1 MQIAQLGLLIGT
13 EKIAAKSVLRWG
25 AARASLFAIT
35 RWEFSLAAGRP
46 VYRALWMLPT
56 SSLTF
61 QRIRYISI
69 EMHFFF
75 FVRSDVCCGCW
86 IKCKQKR
93 LYVWSKEKTSKK
105 RSTVWGWRLGLA
117 RSWWGNLQPLQLAVY
132 EQGGPFGV
140 SSDVFEICKASISV
154 ATFGLP
160 RLICGMV
167 PRCNSSS
174 SLLSIL

>member
-1 MQIAQLGLLIGT
+1 MRCGASVSFCHYAVRVLFRCWQTCIPRVMDASNQLSNVP
-13 EKIAAKSVLRWG
+13 KDSVYFDWN
-25 AARASLFAIT
+25 A
-35 RWEFSLAAGRP
+35 
-46 VYRALWMLPT
+46 
-56 SSLTF
+56 
-61 QRIRYISI
+61 
-69 EMHFFF
+69 HFF

-86 IKCKQKR
+86 MKCEQKR

-117 RSWWGNLQPLQLAVY
+117 RSRWGNLQPLQLAVY

-167 PRCNSSS
+167 PRCNPSS